1 MRLLLPVLLTASLF
15 AQKTGHPTGTRIT
28 PPNIR
33 DISQRGISRG
43 TTVELNVEGF
53 NLAGATRIVF
63 SDPTVKGRIL
73 RIKELPDMAEV
84 RLGSNGTV
92 STVDLGPLP
101 PRNQVTVE
109 LDVDP
114 EAPIGPVT
122 FRVETPLGTSPEGT
136 LLIEPHYGESTDKE
150 PNDAIDNAIEV
161 HLPAILTGAIT
172 RAGDADHFK
181 LTLKLAATLVFDDG
195 GAMAGSTLQPLFAI
209 LDDEGSV
216 IKEYG
221 ADGGRDAAL
230 FTHNFAK
237 PGVYYV
243 RVTDFE
249 KSGRASHTYRIKA
262 GEFAVVSSAFPLG
275 VQRGKQAEIE
285 LQGAHLGASKV
296 TVKGVASKEDPNAVL
311 LRPEGSDGAAFNRV
325 KLAIGEEPEVRGTGA
340 RKITGAQT
348 VAAPVTINASLNDGA
363 QEHWYKF
370 SARKGQHLVLDVNAK
385 RLGSDLDS
393 FVEVLD
399 ANGKSIEQ
407 MVVRPVV
414 ETFTVLRDH
423 DSAQAGVRIS
433 HWTNINAGDYMLLGH
448 EVVQVAAL
456 PKGPDDDTRFESVMG
471 QRLALFNTSSE
482 AVAIDKPIYKVQLL
496 PAGAKPAPNGLP
508 LTRLYAQNDDGGPG
522 WGKDS
527 YLRFTAPA
535 DGEYHVRLRDVQ
547 DQRTGNLAYRL
558 TIREPRHDFQLAIAP
573 KNPNV
578 PRGGSIPLTATAIR
592 TDGFDGPIEVS
603 LENLPAGFSATKAII
618 RPGQNSAVLVLSASA
633 DAKLASG
640 VPLVAKGRA
649 GAFVRDANTGD
660 ALQLLAL
667 APKADVTM
675 TTSTKVVE
683 IEPGGMG
690 TVSVKIARNNGFG
703 GRVPVEV
710 LNMPP
715 RTLLPS
721 IGLNGVLLN
730 ENETERTFE
739 IAATPQAEP
748 GEQYIVVG
756 GRVETRS
763 PQQNT
768 FVAPEPIL
776 VRIKPRAAISQN
788 TKNGSAAT
796 AQK

>member
-15 AQKTGHPTGTRIT
+15 AQKSDHPTGTRIT

-63 SDPTVKGRIL
+63 SDPAVKGRIL
-73 RIKELPDMAEV
+73 RIKELPDLAEV
-84 RLGSNGTV
+84 RLGSNGTA

-114 EAPIGPVT
+114 DAAIGPVT

-136 LLIEPHYGESTDKE
+136 LLVEPYYGESTDKE
-150 PNDAIDNAIEV
+150 PNDSIDNAVEV
-161 HLPAILTGAIT
+161 YLPAILTGAIS
-172 RAGDADHFK
+172 RPGDADHFK
-181 LTLKLAATLVFDDG
+181 LTLKSAATLVFDNG
-195 GAMAGSTLQPLFAI
+195 GAMAGSTLQPLVAI
-209 LDDEGSV
+209 LDAEGNV

-221 ADGGRDAAL
+221 ADGGRDTAL
-230 FTHNFAK
+230 FTHKFDK
-237 PGVYYV
+237 PGAYYV

-296 TVKGVASKEDPNAVL
+296 TVKGAGSKEDPNAVL
-311 LRPEGSDGAAFNRV
+311 LRPEGADGAAFNRV
-325 KLAIGEEPEVRGTGA
+325 KLAIGEEPEVRRAADG
-340 RKITGAQT
+340 QT
-348 VAAPVTINASLNDGA
+348 LTVPVTVNGSLNDGA
-363 QEHWYKF
+363 AEHRFRF
-370 SARKGQHLVLDVNAK
+370 SARKGQQLVLDVNAR

-399 ANGKSIEQ
+399 AKGQAIEQ

-423 DSAQAGVRIS
+423 DSVQPGVRIS

-456 PKGPDDDTRFESVMG
+456 PKGPDDDTRFESFMG
-471 QRLALFNTSSE
+471 QRRALFNTTSE
-482 AVAIDKPIYKVQLL
+482 ALAIDKAVYKVQLL

-508 LTRLYAQNDDGGPG
+508 LVRLYAQNDDGGPG

-535 DGEYHVRLRDVQ
+535 DGDYHVRLRDVQ
-547 DQRTGNLAYRL
+547 GQRSGNLAYRL

-573 KNPNV
+573 QNPNV

-592 TDGFDGPIEVS
+592 TDGFDGPIEVA

-618 RPGQNSAVLVLSASA
+618 KPGQNSAVLVLSASA
-633 DAKLASG
+633 DAKLASA
-640 VPLVAKGRA
+640 VPLLAKGRA
-649 GAFVRDANTGD
+649 GAIVRDANPGD

-675 TTSTKVVE
+675 TSSTRLVE
-683 IEPGGMG
+683 IEPGGVG

-703 GRVPVEV
+703 GRVPVDV

-715 RTLLPS
+715 RTHLPS
-721 IGLNGVLLN
+721 FGLNGVLLN

-776 VRIKPRAAISQN
+776 VRIKPKAAISQ
-788 TKNGSAAT
+788 TGKSGLAAT

>member
-15 AQKTGHPTGTRIT
+15 AQKTDHPTGTRIT

-63 SDPTVKGRIL
+63 SDPSVKGRIL
-73 RIKELPDMAEV
+73 RIKELPDLAEV
-84 RLGSNGTV
+84 RLGSNGTA

-122 FRVETPLGTSPEGT
+122 FRVETPLGTSPEGA
-136 LLIEPHYGESTDKE
+136 LLIEPYYGESTDKE
-150 PNDAIDNAIEV
+150 PNDSIDNAVEV
-161 HLPAILTGAIT
+161 YLPAILTGAVT
-172 RAGDADHFK
+172 RAGDTDHFK
-181 LTLKLAATLVFDDG
+181 LTLKAATTLVFDNG
-195 GAMAGSTLQPLFAI
+195 GSMAGSTLQPLVAI
-209 LDDEGSV
+209 LDAEGNV
-216 IKEYG
+216 ITEYG
-221 ADGGRDAAL
+221 ADGGLTAAL
-230 FTHNFAK
+230 FTHKFTK

-249 KSGRASHTYRIKA
+249 KSGRASNTYRIKA

-311 LRPEGSDGAAFNRV
+311 LRPEGADGAAFNRV
-325 KLAIGEEPEVRGTGA
+325 KLALGEEPEVRRSGDGQMLTL
-340 RKITGAQT
+340 
-348 VAAPVTINASLNDGA
+348 PVTVNASLNDGA
-363 QEHWYKF
+363 AEHRYKF
-370 SARKGQHLVLDVNAK
+370 NARKGQQLVLDVNAR
-385 RLGSDLDS
+385 RLGADLDS
-393 FVEVLD
+393 YVEVLD
-399 ANGKSIEQ
+399 ARGMPIEQ

-423 DSAQAGVRIS
+423 DSAQPGVRIS
-433 HWTNINAGDYMLLGH
+433 HWANINAGDYMLLGH
-448 EVVQVAAL
+448 EVVRVAAL
-456 PKGPDDDTRFESVMG
+456 PRGPDEDTRFESFMG
-471 QRLALFNTSSE
+471 QRRAFFNTTSE
-482 AVAIDKPIYKVQLL
+482 AVAIDKAVYKVQLL
-496 PAGAKPAPNGLP
+496 PAGAKPAANGLP
-508 LTRLYAQNDDGGPG
+508 LVRLYAQNDDGGPG

-527 YLRFTAPA
+527 YLRFTVPA
-535 DGEYHVRLRDVQ
+535 DGEYHVRVRDVQ
-547 DQRTGNLAYRL
+547 GQRTGNLAYRL

-573 KNPNV
+573 QNPNV

-592 TDGFDGPIEVS
+592 TDGFDGPIEVA
-603 LENLPAGFSATKAII
+603 LENLPAGFTATKAII
-618 RPGQNSAVLVLSASA
+618 RPGQNSAVLVLSAGV
-633 DAKLASG
+633 DAKLTSAA
-640 VPLVAKGRA
+640 PLVANGRA
-649 GAFVRDANTGD
+649 GAIVREANPGD
-660 ALQLLAL
+660 ALQLIAL

-675 TTSTKVVE
+675 TSSTKVVE
-683 IEPGGMG
+683 IEPGGVG
-690 TVSVKIARNNGFG
+690 SVSVKIARNNGFG
-703 GRVPVEV
+703 GRVPVDV

-715 RTLLPS
+715 RTELPS
-721 IGLNGVLLN
+721 FGLNGVLLN

-776 VRIKPRAAISQN
+776 VRIKPKTAISQN
-788 TKNGSAAT
+788 EKTGSAST
-796 AQK
+796 ARK

>member
-1 MRLLLPVLLTASLF
+1 MRPLLPVLLTASLF
-15 AQKTGHPTGTRIT
+15 AQKTDHPTGTRIT

-63 SDPTVKGRIL
+63 SDPAVKGRIL
-73 RIKELPDMAEV
+73 RIKELPDLAEV
-84 RLGSNGTV
+84 RLGSNGTA

-101 PRNQVTVE
+101 PRNQITVE

-114 EAPIGPVT
+114 DAPIGPVT

-136 LLIEPHYGESTDKE
+136 LLIEPYYGESTDKE
-150 PNDAIDNAIEV
+150 PNDSIDSAVEV
-161 HLPAILTGAIT
+161 YLPAILTGAIT
-172 RAGDADHFK
+172 RAGDNDHFK
-181 LTLKLAATLVFDDG
+181 LTLKSPTTLVFDNG
-195 GAMAGSTLQPLFAI
+195 GAMAGSTLQPVVAI
-209 LDDEGSV
+209 LDAEGNV
-216 IKEYG
+216 VNEYG
-221 ADGGRDAAL
+221 ADGGRAAAL
-230 FTHNFAK
+230 FTHKFAK

-262 GEFAVVSSAFPLG
+262 GEFAVVSSVFPLG

-325 KLAIGEEPEVRGTGA
+325 KLAIGEEPEVRRTADGQMLA
-340 RKITGAQT
+340 L
-348 VAAPVTINASLNDGA
+348 PVTVNASLHDGA
-363 QEHWYKF
+363 AEHRYKF
-370 SARKGQHLVLDVNAK
+370 SARKGQQLVLDVNAR

-399 ANGKSIEQ
+399 ARGMPIEQ

-423 DSAQAGVRIS
+423 DSAQPGVRIS

-456 PKGPDDDTRFESVMG
+456 PRGPDEDTRFESFMG
-471 QRLALFNTSSE
+471 QRRAFFNTTSE
-482 AVAIDKPIYKVQLL
+482 AVAIDKAVYKVQLL
-496 PAGAKPAPNGLP
+496 PAGSKPASNGLP
-508 LTRLYAQNDDGGPG
+508 LVRLYAQNDDGGPG

-535 DGEYHVRLRDVQ
+535 DGEYQVRVRDVQ
-547 DQRTGNLAYRL
+547 GQRTGNLAYRL
-558 TIREPRHDFQLAIAP
+558 TIREPRHDFQLAITP
-573 KNPNV
+573 QNPNV

-603 LENLPAGFSATKAII
+603 LENLPAGFTATKAVILP
-618 RPGQNSAVLVLSASA
+618 RQNSAVLVLTASA
-633 DAKLASG
+633 DAKLASAA
-640 VPLVAKGRA
+640 PLVAKGRA
-649 GAFVRDANTGD
+649 GAIVREANSGD
-660 ALQLLAL
+660 SLQLLAL

-675 TTSTKVVE
+675 TSSTKVVE
-683 IEPGGMG
+683 IEPGGVG

-703 GRVPVEV
+703 GRVPVDV

-721 IGLNGVLLN
+721 FGLNGVLLN

-776 VRIKPRAAISQN
+776 VRIKPKATISQN
-788 TKNGSAAT
+788 GKNGSAAT
-796 AQK
+796 ARK